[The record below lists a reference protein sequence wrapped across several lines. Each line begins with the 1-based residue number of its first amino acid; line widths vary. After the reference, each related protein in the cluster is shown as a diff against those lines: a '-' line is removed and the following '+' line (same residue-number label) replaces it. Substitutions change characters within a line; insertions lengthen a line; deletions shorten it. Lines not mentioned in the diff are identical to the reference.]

1 MKLRIP
7 VTENIARLRL
17 HNGTPSP
24 ATTDGQRAIWLL
36 SLRDQQKKRAAD
48 SAALHA
54 LVAAVSDT
62 LDALPAMVGQ
72 RLDGVAETAVELGL
86 AVAREILGDA
96 LDSGAVDV
104 TATVARCLRDC
115 THGSGATELSVHLH
129 PDDLEIAQQKIA
141 EFDELVDRLSA
152 TRFVADARAARGVV
166 RIETEAGRLKYDPR
180 DVLQRISESV
190 RRQVR
195 A

>member
-1 MKLRIP
+1 MPDPIER
-7 VTENIARLRL
+7 V
-17 HNGTPSP
+17 
-24 ATTDGQRAIWLL
+24 
-36 SLRDQQKKRAAD
+36 
-48 SAALHA
+48 
-54 LVAAVSDT
+54 VVVSDLHMGAANSRGIFT
-62 LDALPAMVGQ
+62 AQEELAGFIDHLAAAPE
-72 RLDGVAETAVELGL
+72 RLDLV
-86 AVAREILGDA
+86 ILGDA

-141 EFDELVDRLSA
+141 EFDELADRLTA